1 MAYLG
6 LQALEIVVP
15 RLSGP
20 HALPFPQIISEILTK
35 PNFLSFL
42 SHLSP
47 QKGGH
52 PRCQDSRDMQLPYCP
67 SSFNVAFPS
76 PIFLSVEGCNGASS
90 ADLLWGVSWDSE
102 PCVIRHCEHQ
112 NTHKWS
118 WRSHSRPLSNTGCL
132 IPAVVQCHVPSSQ
145 PERKA
150 FPAW

>member
-20 HALPFPQIISEILTK
+20 HALPCPQIISEILTK

-52 PRCQDSRDMQLPYCP
+52 PRCQDSRDMQFPHCP
-67 SSFNVAFPS
+67 SSFNVAFLS
-76 PIFLSVEGCNGASS
+76 PIFLYVKGCNSASS
-90 ADLLWGVSWDSE
+90 ADLLWGVSRGTDLLADKTES
-102 PCVIRHCEHQ
+102 CVIRHCEHLY
-112 NTHKWS
+112 THS
-118 WRSHSRPLSNTGCL
+118 Q
-132 IPAVVQCHVPSSQ
+132 VV
-145 PERKA
+145 
-150 FPAW
+150 